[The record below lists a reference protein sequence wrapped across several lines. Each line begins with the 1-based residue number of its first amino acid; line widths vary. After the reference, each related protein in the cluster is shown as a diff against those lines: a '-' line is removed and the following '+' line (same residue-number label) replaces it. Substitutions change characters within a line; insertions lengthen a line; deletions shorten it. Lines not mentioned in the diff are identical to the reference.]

1 MKKLL
6 LLFCSITIS
15 FNCFAQ
21 ELPMIKG
28 DTLYTTSGFKIV
40 KDESLKIGVG
50 TMTDG
55 DFKYIRINSASLFNN
70 YSTTG
75 YQGLANQANAL
86 PRSKSGFLMKVVKLQ
101 KRGSGKKGFAYY
113 ILLSGFPR
121 YEVDVENAIRFG
133 EIVVPDEFKPKS
145 ETATQTLSAADE
157 IKKFKALL
165 DSGAITQEEYDA
177 KKKKLLG
184 L

>member
-1 MKKLL
+1 
-6 LLFCSITIS
+6 
-15 FNCFAQ
+15 
-21 ELPMIKG
+21 
-28 DTLYTTSGFKIV
+28 
-40 KDESLKIGVG
+40 
-50 TMTDG
+50 
-55 DFKYIRINSASLFNN
+55 
-70 YSTTG
+70 
-75 YQGLANQANAL
+75 
-86 PRSKSGFLMKVVKLQ
+86 MKVVKLQ
-101 KRGSGKKGFAYY
+101 KRGSEKKGFAYY